1 MNDRAIL
8 AAVARADLILSALAR
23 WIAVI
28 VPVAVGV
35 ALLTAAFIQ
44 WRDRPVEWIDYD
56 APGVD
61 ITSEGQEGQTETWT
75 GFDEE
80 EQL

>member
-61 ITSEGQEGQTETWT
+61 ITSEGPDDMETGW
-75 GFDEE
+75 FD
-80 EQL
+80 